1 MSSATAET
9 QTRPADRPCVCACVF
24 VCVSVRVCVYV
35 CVFVCVVC
43 VSVVLTHTEHGAGP
57 ALGPE
62 PTKDISQVTHTAAL
76 Q

>member
-24 VCVSVRVCVYV
+24 VCVRVCVYV